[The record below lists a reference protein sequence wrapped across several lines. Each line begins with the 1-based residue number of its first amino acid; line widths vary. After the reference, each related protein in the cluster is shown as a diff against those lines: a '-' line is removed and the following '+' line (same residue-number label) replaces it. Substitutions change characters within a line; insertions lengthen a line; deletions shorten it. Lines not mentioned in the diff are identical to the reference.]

1 MSAKDGNTELMPPVL
16 GGDEVAALIPERVT
30 EVHAHER
37 QDAPQPAIP
46 HPTSPF
52 LDVHRAPSFQEWSAK
67 WVAAFSAV
75 AEGLV
80 AVPGSNGLVAKG
92 RRYAR
97 AQGRTVGDVEA
108 LELGCWLAT
117 AENLDQVEH
126 AVLQSQ
132 PADLSACIQV
142 ALHGL
147 AALYVREHGGRL

>member
-1 MSAKDGNTELMPPVL
+1 MSAKDGNTELMPQVL

-30 EVHAHER
+30 EVHTHE
-37 QDAPQPAIP
+37 DVPPQPAIP
-46 HPTSPF
+46 HPTTPF
-52 LDVHRAPSFQEWSAK
+52 LDAHRAPSFQEWSAK

-97 AQGRTVGDVEA
+97 AQSRTVGDVEA

-132 PADLSACIQV
+132 PADLAACIQV